1 MNKAI
6 TDGLVLMPAPFSA
19 GLNLW
24 SREDG
29 TPGSGSY
36 AGQPNAA
43 FVPADQD
50 FGGCLELQKTSTTQS
65 LRSFGETPIIP
76 GLYLRVTAR
85 VKAISGN
92 LPSVRIAGWAG
103 AANNTNVA
111 SVLQTGP
118 TVALTSYGEVVT
130 VSAIIATGNRSGVDM
145 AWGATPVY
153 GHFGLDLTGSN
164 GGVVRIDDIEIE
176 DITSAFLRDL
186 MDWVDVRDFGA
197 RGDGVTDDA
206 PAFDAADTFARD
218 NSLSVLVSRGTY
230 FLNTNVTFT
239 TKVRFEG
246 TVVMPSQFR
255 LSCTRDYNMDTY
267 EAAFGDEEE
276 GFRRGLQVLF
286 YFTDHSVFD
295 LSGRR
300 ILLNNPVNVAAI
312 SGLDTLV
319 QRRVL
324 SNGMLEAANS
334 TGWNTQI
341 ATSVATYTPATN
353 AMRLTN
359 VVNVANIVVGSLV
372 TGTGV
377 GREIYVASKDVGA
390 GTIELS
396 RPLWGAAGTRT
407 FTFTRFQYLLD
418 YSGFAKLGRFEI
430 TDVEFQCNGR
440 ASAVMLPP
448 AGIGFRFADCT
459 FNKPKDRGITS
470 IGEGCQGMFV
480 DQCQFLSNEQPLRVQ
495 DRTSIAMN
503 VNSNDPKIR
512 DNRIVR
518 FAHFAVLSG
527 SGNMIIGNHFFQ
539 GDDESA
545 GVRRAGIVFTS
556 INIKTLITGNYV
568 DNCFIEWGNEHDP
581 APEFSSEFSFGG
593 LTVTGNIFTC
603 NDTATS
609 FKYFIVTPYG
619 PGHFIN
625 GFAMNDNVFRTVN
638 TTIDRIEGV
647 DTTHATLDYAR
658 FRNVIIEAN
667 AYNGIN
673 QITQSPVTIQH
684 DQNTEADTWAVD
696 TGGYLPFGSRARNL
710 QSLTM
715 ENAIRTVANV
725 IDYAMP
731 YAETEQG
738 VSGRY
743 VNLRWPRALRGR
755 VQATIRC
762 DNPN

>member
-6 TDGLVLMPAPFSA
+6 TDGLVLMPPPFSA

-29 TPGSGSY
+29 RPGSGSY
-36 AGQPNAA
+36 AGQSNAA
-43 FVPADQD
+43 YVPADQD
-50 FGGCLELQKTSTTQS
+50 FGGCLELQKTASTQR
-65 LRSFGETPIIP
+65 LRSYIETPIIP

-85 VKAISGN
+85 VKAVAGN
-92 LPSVRIAGWAG
+92 LPSVRIAAWAG
-103 AANNTNVA
+103 ASNNSNVT
-111 SVLQTGP
+111 SVPQTGP
-118 TVALTSYGEVVT
+118 SVALTTYGEVVT

-145 AWGATPVY
+145 AWGATPVF
-153 GHFGLDLTGSN
+153 GHFGLDLTGPT

-206 PAFDAADTFARD
+206 AAFDAADTYAR
-218 NSLSVLVSRGTY
+218 NNQVSVLVSKGTY

-239 TKVRFEG
+239 SKVRFEG
-246 TVVMPSQFR
+246 TVSMPSQFR

-286 YFTDHSVFD
+286 HFTDHTVFD

-300 ILLNNPVNVAAI
+300 VLLKSPVDVAAV
-312 SGLDTLV
+312 SGLNTLV

-324 SNGMLEAANS
+324 ANGMLEAGNS
-334 TGWNTQI
+334 TAWNDVTT
-341 ATSVATYTPATN
+341 TSVATYTPTSN
-353 AMRLTN
+353 AVRLTG
-359 VVNVANIVVGSLV
+359 VANVANIPVGSRV

-377 GREIYVASKDVGA
+377 GREVYVASKDVGA

-407 FTFTRFQYLLD
+407 YTFTRYQYLLD
-418 YSGFAKLGRFEI
+418 FSNWANLGRFEMRDI
-430 TDVEFQCNGR
+430 EFQCNGR
-440 ASAVMLPP
+440 CSAVMLPS
-448 AGIGFRFADCT
+448 AGIGTIISDCT

-470 IGEGCQGMFV
+470 IKEGCQGLHV

-495 DRTSIAMN
+495 DRTTIAMN

-512 DNRIVR
+512 NNRIVR
-518 FAHFAVLSG
+518 FAHFAILGG

-539 GDDESA
+539 GDDQTA

-556 INIKTLITGNYV
+556 TNVKTLITGNYV
-568 DNCFIEWGNEHDP
+568 DNCYIEWGNEHDS
-581 APEFSSEFSFGG
+581 APEFNSEFSFGG
-593 LTVTGNIFTC
+593 LTITGNIFTC
-603 NDTATS
+603 TDSAPSLS
-609 FKYFIVTPYG
+609 FIVVTPYG

-625 GFAMNDNVFRTVN
+625 GFSMSDNAFRTVN
-638 TTIDRIEGV
+638 NNIDRVDAV
-647 DTTHATLDYAR
+647 DTTHATLDYSR

-667 AYNGIN
+667 TYNGVN

-684 DQNTEADTWAVD
+684 DQNTEASIWLVD
-696 TGGYLPFGSRARNL
+696 TAGFLPFGSRARNVMGL
-710 QSLTM
+710 VK
-715 ENAIRTVANV
+715 ENAVRNASNV
-725 IDYAMP
+725 IDYTMP
-731 YAETEQG
+731 YCETERG
-738 VSGRY
+738 TDGRMIQ
-743 VNLRWPRALRGR
+743 LRWQQAVRGR